1 MMRCMLDSI
10 TKVITDLSGNFHLNG
25 MALFSC
31 YRNTHLARDLA
42 RVLHWLLVTLPVL
55 LGMAL
60 RSRAVTI
67 AWLSFGLGLG
77 FSLCFTLSVSNMSTI
92 TSMSVSN
99 NLRVVTNNSRAVVN
113 LCGSCVALC
122 GECFFTLF
130 NISCV
135 NNSLADRAG
144 NLALILYWPLVAL
157 PVLLVNTL
165 RTSGVSRLSFT
176 LTITIPSMSMSH
188 YLRVMANNSRAVV
201 DLLRCFLTMSG
212 DDVLTLLNIS
222 SVYNNIIFLMALLA
236 LVLYWLLVTLLVWLA
251 EALEVV
257 VSVSRLS
264 ISLGF
269 TLVVSNM
276 SLSHYLRIMT
286 NNSRAV
292 VNLLRCFLAVLCDNI
307 LALLHISS
315 VHHHIILLMT
325 SLVIV
330 GLASSV

>member
-1 MMRCMLDSI
+1 MLDSI
-10 TKVITDLSGNFHLNG
+10 PKVITDLSGNFHLNG
-25 MALFSC
+25 VALFSC

-67 AWLSFGLGLG
+67 AWLSFSLGLG
-77 FSLCFTLSVSNMSTI
+77 FSLCFTLSVSMMSSI
-92 TSMSVSN
+92 ASMSVSN

-113 LCGSCVALC
+113 LCGGCVALC
-122 GECFFTLF
+122 GECFLTLF
-130 NISCV
+130 SISCV

-165 RTSGVSRLSFT
+165 RTSRVSRLSIT
-176 LTITIPSMSMSH
+176 LTITISSISMSH

-236 LVLYWLLVTLLVWLA
+236 LVLYWLLVALLVWLA
-251 EALEVV
+251 EA
-257 VSVSRLS
+257 
-264 ISLGF
+264 
-269 TLVVSNM
+269 
-276 SLSHYLRIMT
+276 
-286 NNSRAV
+286 
-292 VNLLRCFLAVLCDNI
+292 
-307 LALLHISS
+307 
-315 VHHHIILLMT
+315 
-325 SLVIV
+325 
-330 GLASSV
+330 